1 MSIILVIDEHGI
13 YRRGLCSFIETHL
26 PNSRAVEASN
36 FDCFEADAFVDLILI
51 GIEQVCIDCEAFA
64 GASQQGASP
73 VTSPTQYPKTTLITN
88 RSV

>member
-36 FDCFEADAFVDLILI
+36 FDFFEADAFVDLILI
-51 GIEQVCIDCEAFA
+51 GIEQVCIDLRGVCWRI
-64 GASQQGASP
+64 
-73 VTSPTQYPKTTLITN
+73 TTRCLPCHITDTVSEDN
-88 RSV
+88 THHQ